1 MTVNMVSTHTHTL
14 MTEFVCVCLLKSD
27 LNKNKRDEKYLKSK
41 SSTESS
47 CEQLLL
53 KMTMMNGGG

>member
-1 MTVNMVSTHTHTL
+1 MTVNMVSSHTHTHINDR
-14 MTEFVCVCLLKSD
+14 VCVCLLKSD